1 MPEEKEW
8 GRRSEKYPSTP
19 ECKRKERTKEPG
31 ENSAPT
37 FHRSAAWLGQG
48 GVVTVEKMGRDR
60 EREEGARGRP
70 SFSPWLFWR
79 VGGSGEGILSS
90 LSPPP
95 FRPSARFNAFKFAR
109 RDRERERE
117 RRSKETFI

>member
-1 MPEEKEW
+1 MLLSFVRGCLKKSSGVEGARSILGLPNAR
-8 GRRSEKYPSTP
+8 GR
-19 ECKRKERTKEPG
+19 ERTKEPG

-37 FHRSAAWLGQG
+37 FHRPAAWLGQG

-79 VGGSGEGILSS
+79 LV
-90 LSPPP
+90 
-95 FRPSARFNAFKFAR
+95 
-109 RDRERERE
+109 
-117 RRSKETFI
+117 